1 MQDKKINCVAIIQ
14 ARMSSTRLPN
24 KVLSDICGIPLIQH
38 IVNRLKDC
46 KLVDKIVVA
55 TSTEKSDDILYEYCH
70 KNLIDSYR
78 GSLKNVLSRFI
89 QVTEKYKP
97 KYVVRVTG
105 DCPLIYP
112 EFIDKQI
119 YILNRDEGD
128 LVKTNFDSSL
138 LCGQGVLSTKTIKKV
153 FEMSNDLEDFEH
165 VGSKFIMKNPEKFK
179 WVGLKLPKSF
189 LKKNYRITVDEKKDL
204 DFICMIYE
212 ELWDRKK
219 NIDFNELISWLDSNK
234 KIKSINSSVED
245 SLINQSI
252 KELRKDLEIN
262 LVSNYD
268 WDKA

>member
-1 MQDKKINCVAIIQ
+1 MQKKINCIAIIQ

-24 KVLSDICGIPLIQH
+24 KVLSDVCGIPLIQH
-38 IVNRLKDC
+38 IINRLSDC
-46 KLVDKIVVA
+46 KLVNKIVVA
-55 TSTEKSDDILYEYCH
+55 TSSEKSDDVLYEYCH
-70 KNLIDSYR
+70 ENFVNSYR
-78 GSLKNVLSRFI
+78 GSLNNVLSRFVAVI
-89 QVTEKYKP
+89 ERYEP

-119 YILNRDEGD
+119 RILNKTNAD
-128 LVKTNFDSSL
+128 LVKTNFDSPL
-138 LCGQGVLSTKTIKKV
+138 LCGQGVLSVKAIKKI
-153 FEMSNDLEDFEH
+153 FERSNDLEDFEH
-165 VGSKFIMKNPEKFK
+165 VGSKFMMKNPEKFK

-204 DFICMIYE
+204 DLICMIYE

-252 KELRKDLEIN
+252 KELRKDLNIN

-268 WDKA
+268 WDQA